1 MEVQKNEFGLTYK
14 QWVKYIAK
22 QLQSDKKKLNELNKW

>member
-1 MEVQKNEFGLTYK
+1 MTVQRNEFGLTYK

-22 QLQSDKKKLNELNKW
+22 QLRADKKKLKALGL

>member
-14 QWVKYIAK
+14 QWLNYIAK
-22 QLQSDKKKLNELNKW
+22 ELRADKKKLKSLEK

>member
-1 MEVQKNEFGLTYK
+1 MAVQRNEFGLTYN

-22 QLQSDKKKLNELNKW
+22 QLRADKKKLNGLKK